1 MHESTLFRSAVLL
14 SLIGAAAC
22 SDITPP
28 AAPAARPSPSGPSLA
43 RAASPIADENV
54 SVSPIF
60 AEINARL
67 AASGAKV
74 RAVKAELLMD
84 GAGWDGVTSTIIIAN
99 DRARGIGAE
108 WVKGDPRRGGRVGVT
123 YAFGSN
129 TSTPP
134 LTRDPNGANVRFVP
148 VAQLDA
154 QIEEGMAAWR
164 GLSCSS
170 KAITRVAIAA
180 GTDPD
185 YLDQYFRGN
194 PFGSPNY
201 VQAADIVQSG
211 WQPPAFFQIIGGGP
225 AGNNIIGVAFTFIFG
240 DVVNGA
246 FVPSDIDRNG
256 KDDTALS
263 ELYYNQRFAWGN
275 NGAANVVD
283 FYSIITHESGH
294 ALGLGHF
301 GKVFVTR
308 KAAADGIQIADIK
321 YAPYAMMNA
330 VYVTGRNEL
339 AGTDNSSFCQIW
351 ASK

>member
-1 MHESTLFRSAVLL
+1 MNASNLL
-14 SLIGAAAC
+14 RNGVILTLIGVAAC
-22 SDITPP
+22 SEVAPP
-28 AAPAARPSPSGPSLA
+28 VAPDARPTPTEPSLA
-43 RAASPIADENV
+43 KSAAPITDENV

-60 AEINARL
+60 AQINARL
-67 AASGAKV
+67 AASRAKV

-84 GAGWDGVTSTIIIAN
+84 GKGWNGASSTIIIAN
-99 DRARGIGAE
+99 DRARGIGSE

-134 LTRDPNGANVRFVP
+134 ETRDPDGSNRRFVL
-148 VAQLDA
+148 VSQLDA
-154 QIEEGMAAWR
+154 QIEEGMSAWR
-164 GLSCSS
+164 GLSCSRQP
-170 KAITRVAIAA
+170 ITRVAA
-180 GTDPD
+180 GIDPD
-185 YLDQYFRGN
+185 LLDQIFNG
-194 PFGSPNY
+194 
-201 VQAADIVQSG
+201 QAPTIDYAQPADIVQSG
-211 WQPPAFFQIIGGGP
+211 WQPLSFFTNF
-225 AGNNIIGVAFTFIFG
+225 AGASGANIIGVAFTFIFG
-240 DVVNGA
+240 DDVNGV

-256 KDDTALS
+256 KDDTALA
-263 ELYYNQRFAWGN
+263 ELYYNQQFYWGN
-275 NGAANVVD
+275 NGARNVVD

-301 GKVFVTR
+301 GKVFVTK